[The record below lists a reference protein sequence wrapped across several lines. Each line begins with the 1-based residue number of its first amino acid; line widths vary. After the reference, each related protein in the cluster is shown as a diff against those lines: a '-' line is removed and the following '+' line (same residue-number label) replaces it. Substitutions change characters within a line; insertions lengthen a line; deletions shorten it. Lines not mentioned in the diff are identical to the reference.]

1 MLALLGVGDELRHS
15 LYRSA
20 MRALILLLAVAVF
33 AGCQKKPVTTTAGS
47 GGAVGVSQEKPL
59 IRVLRF
65 VGGEDDYGIEVNG
78 NEGFLRQDDGAKRPG
93 ISFERAAGLL
103 EEFYAIPGI
112 EGYRGK
118 KSDNRQSAI
127 HHLIFV
133 YDEVPSRYEE
143 ETVDYVIPKAE
154 VREGSPTAVWL
165 EKMRRLREEV
175 QAPVKADGDAGAG
188 AKVADR
194 SRELAKRLVGT
205 WVSDPASEEAGRS
218 TSEATYREDGTGED
232 VIRVGDGADAKVVK
246 LTTRWKVEGGKL
258 CLEAVTSSDA
268 EVIPVGLMLKDV
280 VISISDERLVLE
292 SYEGYGER
300 KGVRSVRVRR

>member
-1 MLALLGVGDELRHS
+1 MAFALSIKDACSYSTLGRGDVRGVSEEVGDDDPGGGEW
-15 LYRSA
+15 
-20 MRALILLLAVAVF
+20 
-33 AGCQKKPVTTTAGS
+33 GC
-47 GGAVGVSQEKPL
+47 GGVMPEKPL

-65 VGGEDDYGIEVNG
+65 VGGDDDYGIEVNG

-127 HHLIFV
+127 HYLIFV
-133 YDEVPSRYEE
+133 YDEVPSRYVE

-154 VREGSPTAVWL
+154 VKEGSPTAVWL

-175 QAPVKADGDAGAG
+175 QARVKADGDAGEG
-188 AKVADR
+188 AKVEDR
-194 SRELAKRLVGT
+194 SGELAKRLVGR
-205 WVSDPASEEAGRS
+205 WASDPASEEAGGS

-232 VIRVGDGADAKVVK
+232 VIRVGKGAGAKVVK
-246 LTTRWKVEGGKL
+246 LTTRWKVDGGKL
-258 CLEAVTSSDA
+258 CLEAVTSSDPQVVPA
-268 EVIPVGLMLKDV
+268 GLMLKDV
-280 VISISDERLVLE
+280 VISISEDRLVLE
-292 SYEGYGER
+292 TYEGYGAR
-300 KGVRSVRVRR
+300 KGVRSVRMRVR